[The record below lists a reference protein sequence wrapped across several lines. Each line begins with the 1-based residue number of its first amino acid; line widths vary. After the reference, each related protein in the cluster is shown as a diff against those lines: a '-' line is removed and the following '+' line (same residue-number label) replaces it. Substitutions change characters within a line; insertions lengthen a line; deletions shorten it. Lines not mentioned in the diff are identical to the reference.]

1 MKINTVSI
9 VGCGWFGLPLAKHL
23 VKLGY
28 QVSGSKRE
36 CEAANKLQID
46 GIQGFSLDLDNHEFN
61 GQCLEADQLSENGEA
76 LQSSFKS
83 ELKAS
88 LHTDALV
95 INIPPS
101 IRKLPHAY
109 LNRLEYLKSL
119 MANHAYQRVIFISTT
134 GVYPATG
141 ESMMESDASPH
152 SPSSDI
158 LLQAESLFSKDYPTC
173 VLRFSGLIGPA
184 RHPGRFLA
192 GKKDLSGPDAA
203 VNLVHLDDC
212 IGAVSSLLSS
222 ETISPVYNLCASGH
236 PGRADFYR
244 RAAEHLSLEAPT
256 FGTEPQVE
264 KIIDGSKIT
273 KELGFHYRHDSPLD
287 MLGKC

>member
-1 MKINTVSI
+1 MKISTVSI
-9 VGCGWFGLPLAKHL
+9 VGCGWFGFPLAKHL

-28 QVSGSKRE
+28 EVSGSKRQG
-36 CEAANKLQID
+36 EAANTLQVD
-46 GIQGFSLDLDNHEFN
+46 GINGFSLDLDNQQFN
-61 GQCLEADQLSENGEA
+61 EESVDIESLELLDFEA
-76 LQSSFKS
+76 
-83 ELKAS
+83 KANLIVA
-88 LHTDALV
+88 LHTDAIV

-101 IRKLPHAY
+101 LRKHPDAY
-109 LNRLEYLKSL
+109 LKRLGFLKSL
-119 MANHAYQRVIFISTT
+119 MDDHLYQRVIFISTT

-141 ESMMESDASPH
+141 ESMTESDASPH
-152 SPSSDI
+152 SPSSEI
-158 LLQAESLFSKDYPTC
+158 LLQAESLFSKDYPTS

-212 IGAVSSLLSS
+212 IGAVSCLLSS

-236 PGRADFYR
+236 PSRAEFYTQ
-244 RAAEHLSLEAPT
+244 AAEHLSLEAPS

-287 MLGKC
+287 MLDKC

>member
-9 VGCGWFGLPLAKHL
+9 VGCGWFGFPLAKHL
-23 VKLGY
+23 VKQGY

-36 CEAANKLQID
+36 REAANKLQRVA
-46 GIQGFSLDLDNHEFN
+46 IQAFCLDLDNHEFN
-61 GQCLEADQLSENGEA
+61 GHGLEANNFSHHGLELTSD
-76 LQSSFKS
+76 LQSQ
-83 ELKAS
+83 LQAS

-109 LNRLEYLKSL
+109 LNRLEFLKSL
-119 MANHAYQRVIFISTT
+119 MAKHAYQRVIFISTT

-141 ESMMESDASPH
+141 EPMTEADAAPH
-152 SPSSDI
+152 SPSSNI
-158 LLQAESLFSKDYPTC
+158 LLQAESLFLQDYPTC

-192 GKKDLSGPDAA
+192 GKKDLPGMDAP

-212 IGAVSSLLSS
+212 IGAVSCLLSRD
-222 ETISPVYNLCASGH
+222 TISPIYNLCAPGH
-236 PGRADFYR
+236 PSRVDFYTQ
-244 RAAEHLSLEAPT
+244 AAEHLSLELPT
-256 FGTEPQVE
+256 FGEDIQVA
-264 KIIDGSKIT
+264 KIIDASKIT
-273 KELGFHYRHDSPLD
+273 KELGFNYRHDSPLD
-287 MLGKC
+287 MLDKC

>member
-1 MKINTVSI
+1 MSI
-9 VGCGWFGLPLAKHL
+9 VGCGWFGFPLAKHL
-23 VKLGY
+23 VKQGY
-28 QVSGSKRE
+28 QVSGSKRQG
-36 CEAANKLQID
+36 EAANALRVD
-46 GIQGFSLDLDNHEFN
+46 GIKGFSLDLDNQLFN
-61 GQCLEADQLSENGEA
+61 GLCLEGDRLSQNSEA
-76 LQSSFKS
+76 LQSGFRTGIQS
-83 ELKAS
+83 ELKAF
-88 LHTDALV
+88 LHTDAIV

-101 IRKLPHAY
+101 LRKHPDAY
-109 LNRLEYLKSL
+109 LKRLGFLKSL
-119 MANHAYQRVIFISTT
+119 MDDHLYQRVIFISTT

-141 ESMMESDASPH
+141 ESMTESDASPH
-152 SPSSDI
+152 SPSSEI
-158 LLQAESLFSKDYPTC
+158 LLQAESLFSKDYPTS

-212 IGAVSSLLSS
+212 IGAVSCLLSS
-222 ETISPVYNLCASGH
+222 ETISPVYNLCASEH
-236 PGRADFYR
+236 PGRAAFYT

-287 MLGKC
+287 MLDKC